1 MQTVDSNGASA
12 RPQRPRAQVS
22 APRVTT
28 IAALIVMVGVLA
40 QAALAGG
47 FLAGYGGLRMIHMVV
62 GMVLVVSA
70 IVLVVVGL
78 FPRRER
84 WPRLAVRI
92 GVLFALLLTGIL
104 GLMAGQ
110 GSRDLLIAHMPLAIV
125 SMGLAS
131 RLITRSGPDDQRDRA
146 ADSL

>member
-1 MQTVDSNGASA
+1 MQTVDGNGASVGP
-12 RPQRPRAQVS
+12 RRPRARAS

-47 FLAGYGGLRMIHMVV
+47 FLAGHGGLRTIHMGV

-70 IVLVVVGL
+70 IVLVVAGL
-78 FPRRER
+78 FPHRER
-84 WPRLAVRI
+84 GRRLAVRVS
-92 GVLFALLLTGIL
+92 VLFALVLTGIL
-104 GLMAGQ
+104 GVMAGQ

-131 RLITRSGPDDQRDRA
+131 RLVTRPRSDDQRERA